1 MVDDELRRLRFLAEY
16 QAQRPHLERLL
27 GQLLAYFEELRKT
40 VYSDPIHR
48 IHSVRGRVKDGDSLW
63 RKWQKKVLDSSDD
76 RATRLKS
83 SDLTDGAKIYQAMV
97 GRFSDIIGV
106 RVVCNTLAGKSRVC
120 ARIEQFGPRADAHE
134 RNLFSMLTRADQYYK
149 DSGYRSVHFDGQ
161 VEPRNWPAL
170 ALDAWDDDEKLTIE
184 IQVRTILEEAW
195 GEIQH
200 DLLYKPQGAEA
211 QSSAL
216 FLALSH
222 RLHEADLNVQRLTRQ
237 LEPAS
242 DEKPPRKPSVQE
254 SIPANTEML
263 PLEYRASAHEHLV
276 AVESCRR
283 ARDYQPA
290 IHAHD
295 KYLADLCD
303 PPRIVTA
310 IIRAER
316 ALDCLRL
323 GERMMAKEKDASEL
337 LKQARLDYDEALA
350 SGAASLLASLLLWRR
365 SRVRLLLGDRDGAI
379 SDLQH
384 GIELSADEEM
394 RYETEPFY
402 RACLYRSLT
411 SLLWQQAQDLK
422 PPDLSQAEQ
431 LRDRAFD
438 LAMRGVEVQREAFQ
452 RGRQSEACALHYCD
466 VLNNAAWLTMVHKK
480 DLARAESYIE
490 IIERRIPPS
499 LWEHD
504 VYLLGTRLRLK
515 VTKLQR
521 RLQAREPLEI
531 GHIVEA
537 DALRTQLFQA
547 LDEDEEYVPDRIIQS
562 MLSTVRDLDEVWQS
576 FLGRP

>member
-1 MVDDELRRLRFLAEY
+1 MVDDELSRLRFLAEY

-63 RKWQKKVLDSSDD
+63 RKWQKKVLDSSDA
-76 RATRLKS
+76 RATLLKS

-120 ARIEQFGPRADAHE
+120 ARIEQLGPRADTHE
-134 RNLFSMLTRADQYYK
+134 RNLFGILTRADQYYK
-149 DSGYRSVHFDGQ
+149 DSGYRSVHFDGKI
-161 VEPRNWPAL
+161 EPGNWPAL
-170 ALDAWDDDEKLTIE
+170 ALDAWDDDKKLTIE

-242 DEKPPRKPSVQE
+242 DEKPPRRPSVQE
-254 SIPANTEML
+254 SIPTNTDVL
-263 PLEYRASAHEHLV
+263 PLEYRASAREHLV
-276 AVESCRR
+276 TVESRRR
-283 ARDYQPA
+283 ARDYQLA
-290 IHAHD
+290 IQAHD
-295 KYLADLCD
+295 KYLADLRD

-323 GERMMAKEKDASEL
+323 AERMMAKEKDASEL

-350 SGAASLLASLLLWRR
+350 SGDASLLLWRR

-379 SDLQH
+379 SDLQR
-384 GIELSADEEM
+384 GIDMSANEEM

-422 PPDLSQAEQ
+422 PPDSPQAEQ
-431 LRDRAFD
+431 LRERAYD
-438 LAMRGVEVQREAFQ
+438 LAIRGVEIQWEAFQ
-452 RGRQSEACALHYCD
+452 RERQSEACALHYCD

-480 DLARAESYIE
+480 DPTRAESYIE

-547 LDEDEEYVPDRIIQS
+547 LDEEEEYVPDRIIKS
-562 MLSTVRDLDEVWQS
+562 MLSTVRDLDDVWQS